1 MPLDALTD
9 DEKRVVHACLECVAA
24 GDVIRHDF
32 EFVTIMGIDLSEFRS
47 VVDAWPDVDDS
58 DDIVHLAINNSLN
71 NLLGYPHA
79 FHDDWDSRIP
89 VKQAEIVRVLSKWRG
104 DDAQSWFDGVM

>member
-24 GDVIRHDF
+24 GDVILHDW
-32 EFVTIMGIDLSEFRS
+32 EFATIMGIDPAEFRS

-58 DDIVHLAINNSLN
+58 DEIVCLAINNSMN

-89 VKQAEIVRVLSKWRG
+89 VKKAEIVRVLSKWRG
-104 DDAQSWFDGVM
+104 DGVESYLDGIT